1 MLITK
6 HKANFKQPKRRMVY
20 LAGHSSLWMASV
32 TQWGLQLWG
41 CCTAL
46 LAAQDAFWPGLL
58 SLAASAIMYAV
69 AKVSPAPFV
78 STAVTCAQHD
88 WQPIKYVMVMMMMTM
103 TMMMIMMV
111 MIFYKDCV
119 ETSTAMYP
127 ICH

>member
-1 MLITK
+1 
-6 HKANFKQPKRRMVY
+6 MVY

-32 TQWGLQLWG
+32 TQWGLQVWG

-88 WQPIKYVMVMMMMTM
+88 WQPRKHVMMMAI
-103 TMMMIMMV
+103 MMMLMMG
-111 MIFYKDCV
+111 FSKDCAG
-119 ETSTAMYP
+119 SRMCP
-127 ICH
+127 ICHRSA